1 MLIQMKP
8 VWIIVLCEE
17 VQAIKKVPM
26 GIDANIPLIHEWMDP
41 HPSCRYNH
49 CTTVT
54 SILPKPTALLTLS

>member
-26 GIDANIPLIHEWMDP
+26 GIDASIPLIHEWMDP
-41 HPSCRYNH
+41 LQAAA
-49 CTTVT
+49 TTIA
-54 SILPKPTALLTLS
+54 SL